1 MKNSKYYPWVVVAL
15 LWVVALLNYMDR
27 QMLSTMKEAMSGS
40 ISELQ
45 SAEMFGNLMAAFM
58 WIYGLAS
65 PFAGAIA
72 DRMNRKWLIVASLFV
87 WSTVTLLMGYT
98 HDFNTLYALRMVMG
112 LSEAMYIPAA
122 LALIAD
128 FHTGK
133 SRSLAV
139 GVHMTGLYVG
149 QALGGFGAL
158 LSQEL
163 SWEKTFI
170 YFGLFGALYA
180 VVLAFF
186 LKETDEQ
193 IARIKSQNKNRKDT
207 KEIVEQVFRNF
218 QTIIKTVPFWG
229 LFLFLSLDNFDRGG
243 LRTYLSNLFENTLY
257 NSLQL
262 QILVITMIAI
272 ICYVVV
278 LVGKSLSEQ
287 IQLILNPSDTQTET
301 SNVVASFGK
310 ILTSVP
316 FWGMLIFFTA
326 TSLPGWATKN
336 WLPTLFEKNLN
347 LEMTLAGPISTATIA
362 LSCFI
367 GVFVGGFISDRWVK
381 TNIRGRVY
389 TSAMGLAMMAP
400 ALLLLGFGHSYVTVI
415 GGGFLFGFGLGFFDT
430 NNMPILCQFFSSR
443 YRSTA
448 YGVMNMSGVI
458 AGGYITKALGKSTDA
473 GSLGS
478 DFAIMAAV
486 VAVVVLIQLLILK
499 PTTDNMTED

>member
-1 MKNSKYYPWVVVAL
+1 MKDKKYYPWLVVAL

-27 QMLSTMKEAMSGS
+27 QMLSTMKEAMSQN
-40 ISELQ
+40 IPELQ
-45 SAEMFGNLMAAFM
+45 TAEMFGNLMAAFM

-87 WSTVTLLMGYT
+87 WSSVTLLMGFT
-98 HDFNTLYALRMVMG
+98 HDFSTLYALRMVMG

-158 LSQEL
+158 LSDKL
-163 SWEKTFI
+163 SWESTFI
-170 YFGLFGALYA
+170 YFGLFGAIYA
-180 VVLAFF
+180 VVLAFC
-186 LKETDEQ
+186 LHETDAQ
-193 IARIKSQNKNRKDT
+193 IERISNKVNKQDSLAGGAQN
-207 KEIVEQVFRNF
+207 
-218 QTIIKTVPFWG
+218 
-229 LFLFLSLDNFDRGG
+229 
-243 LRTYLSNLFENTLY
+243 
-257 NSLQL
+257 
-262 QILVITMIAI
+262 
-272 ICYVVV
+272 V
-278 LVGKSLSEQ
+278 LG
-287 IQLILNPSDTQTET
+287 
-301 SNVVASFGK
+301 SFGK
-310 ILTSVP
+310 ILSSVP

-336 WLPTLFEKNLN
+336 WLPTLFANNLH
-347 LEMTLAGPISTATIA
+347 LDMTLAGPISTATIA
-362 LSCFI
+362 LSSFI
-367 GVFVGGFISDRWVK
+367 GVFVGGSISDRWVK
-381 TNIRGRVY
+381 NNVKGRVY
-389 TSAMGLAMMAP
+389 TSAMGLGMMAP
-400 ALLLLGFGHSYVTVI
+400 ALLLLGYGTSYLTVI

-473 GSLGS
+473 GNLGS
-478 DFAIMAAV
+478 DFAIMAGV
-486 VAVVVLIQLLILK
+486 VAVVVLVQLLLLR
-499 PTTDNMTED
+499 PQTDNMVED

>member
-1 MKNSKYYPWVVVAL
+1 MKDKKYYPWVVVGL

-27 QMLSTMKEAMSGS
+27 QMLSTMKEAMSLD
-40 ISELQ
+40 IPELQ
-45 SAEMFGNLMAAFM
+45 SAETFGNLMAAFM
-58 WIYGLAS
+58 WIYGLMS

-72 DRMNRKWLIVASLFV
+72 DRMNRKWLIVTSLFV
-87 WSTVTLLMGYT
+87 WSTVTLLMGFT
-98 HDFNTLYALRMVMG
+98 HDFNTLYVLRMVMG

-158 LSQEL
+158 LSKEL
-163 SWEKTFI
+163 SWENTFI
-170 YFGLFGALYA
+170 YFGLFGAVYA
-180 VVLAFF
+180 IVLALF
-186 LKETDEQ
+186 LQETDEQ
-193 IARIKSQNKNRKDT
+193 MARIRAPKTAGEPSSSGINN
-207 KEIVEQVFRNF
+207 
-218 QTIIKTVPFWG
+218 II
-229 LFLFLSLDNFDRGG
+229 
-243 LRTYLSNLFENTLY
+243 
-257 NSLQL
+257 
-262 QILVITMIAI
+262 
-272 ICYVVV
+272 
-278 LVGKSLSEQ
+278 
-287 IQLILNPSDTQTET
+287 
-301 SNVVASFGK
+301 ASFGK
-310 ILTSVP
+310 ILGSIP
-316 FWGMLIFFTA
+316 FWGMLLFFTA

-336 WLPTLFEKNLN
+336 WLPTLFEKNLGID
-347 LEMTLAGPISTATIA
+347 MTIAGPISTATIA

-367 GVFVGGFISDRWVK
+367 GVFVGGAISDRWVQ
-381 TNIRGRVY
+381 TNVKGRVY

-400 ALLLLGFGHSYVTVI
+400 ALLLLGFGHSYLTVV

-448 YGVMNMSGVI
+448 YGVMNMSGVL

-473 GSLGS
+473 GNLGS

-486 VAVVVLIQLLILK
+486 VGVVVLIQLLILK
-499 PTTDNMTED
+499 PKTDNMVED